1 MKHCKKCDKTLEFES
16 FRKISKTSEKYYSY
30 CRFCEKLYYINNKEK
45 VLKQKKEYYNQNK
58 ELILL
63 KVKFYQDNN
72 KSKIKE
78 KNKQYQEKNKLYLL
92 EKEKNRRLNNLDQF
106 KEKDRLYYQK
116 NKDKI
121 HARERKKRKTDPL
134 FRLAN
139 NLRRRINHYL
149 KNKSNGLEN
158 IIGLDLQ
165 NFKVYIESK
174 FVDGM
179 CWEKVGKE
187 IHIDHII
194 PLCSAKN
201 EDELKKLCHYTNLQ
215 PLWAKDNLKK
225 GSKV

>member
-1 MKHCKKCDKTLEFES
+1 MKHCKKCDKMLKFES

-30 CRFCEKLYYINNKEK
+30 CRSCEKLYYKINKEK

-63 KVKFYQDNN
+63 KVKSYQDNN
-72 KSKIKE
+72 KFKIQE
-78 KNKQYQEKNKLYLL
+78 KNKQYREKNKLHLL
-92 EKEKNRRLNNLDQF
+92 EKEKNRRLNNLDKF
-106 KEKDRLYYQK
+106 KERDRLYYQK

-134 FRLAN
+134 FKLAN

-149 KNKSNGLEN
+149 KNKCNGLEN